1 MRFTTVASSVLLG
14 LASTTVAGDVVSKKI
29 TTRNT
34 TYDYI
39 VAGAG
44 ASGLVVA
51 ERLANAGHSVL
62 LVERGGPSFYSTGNR
77 QDLMDWNST
86 VTAYDVP
93 AMAFYTDT
101 SPTIQWCRDTASSAG
116 CLLGGS
122 TMLNALM
129 FVKPRSADF
138 EAWPESW
145 QWENG
150 VAESAETLFER
161 MPGTILASADGKRY
175 NDAAFD
181 AMSKFLDSNGWAE
194 VNALENVEAK
204 DQIYSHP
211 PWLISNGLRGGPVRS
226 ILPDAEALPN
236 FNLEL
241 NAKVLRAVRKGGIIT
256 GVELELSDGSREI
269 VKLEKGGSL
278 VLSAGTHSTPRIL
291 LNSGIGPVEQIN
303 IVKSS
308 STNITLPPR
317 SEWIDL
323 PVGQHLKDHPI
334 VIVQFETKE
343 DLTALPREAFTTPN
357 QETVDLFAQGS
368 GLLSQSGQ
376 RLNFWRSIKCSDGV
390 TRTIQGTVNAPANNT
405 VETKVYLTHG
415 LTSEGTLEITP
426 DGKTNITKKQFLNT
440 KGDREA
446 VTTFLEEFLSYARMP
461 GSSLTVAS
469 NVTAQTI
476 LEVAYSGNHHLGTAN
491 MGTKNDGCSVV
502 DPDTRVWGTKNLFVV
517 DGSMHPEVPT
527 GNTQAPIMVAAAH
540 AAKKILKSSPKV
552 VKMRK

>member
-1 MRFTTVASSVLLG
+1 MKLTTIAVSALLG
-14 LASTTVAGDVVSKKI
+14 LAATSTASGLTSRK
-29 TTRNT
+29 TTIRKT

-77 QDLMDWNST
+77 QDLMEWNSS

-129 FVKPRSADF
+129 FVKPRAADF
-138 EAWPESW
+138 EAWPAGW
-145 QWENG
+145 QWESG
-150 VAESAETLFER
+150 VAEAAETLFQR

-175 NDAAFD
+175 NDGAFD
-181 AMSKFLDSNGWAE
+181 VMSKFLSRNGWKE
-194 VNALENVEAK
+194 VDALNDVEAK
-204 DQIYSHP
+204 HQIYSHP

-226 ILPDAEALPN
+226 ILPDAETLPN
-236 FNLEL
+236 FHLKL
-241 NAKVLRAVRKGGIIT
+241 NAKVLRAVRKGRIIT
-256 GVELELSDGSREI
+256 GAELELDDGSREI
-269 VKLEKGGSL
+269 VKLGKGGSL

-291 LNSGIGPVEQIN
+291 FNSGIGPVEQIN
-303 IVKSS
+303 IVKSG
-308 STNITLPPR
+308 STNIKLPPR

-334 VIVQFETKE
+334 VIVQFKTKE
-343 DLTALPREAFTTPN
+343 NLAALPREAFTMPD

-376 RLNFWRSIKCSDGV
+376 RINFWKSFKCSDGV
-390 TRTIQGTVNAPANNT
+390 SRTIQGTVNAPANNT
-405 VETKVYLTHG
+405 IETKVYLTHG

-426 DGKTNITKKQFLNT
+426 DGRTNITKKQFLT
-440 KGDREA
+440 TEGDLEA
-446 VTTFLEEFLSYARMP
+446 VTTFLDEFLSYARKP
-461 GSSLTVAS
+461 ESSLTVGS

-476 LEVAYSGNHHLGTAN
+476 LEIAYSGNHHLGTAN
-491 MGTKNDGCSVV
+491 MGTKNDGRSVV
-502 DPDTRVWGTKNLFVV
+502 GPDTRVWGTKNLFVV

-540 AAKKILKSSPKV
+540 AAEKILKISSKW
-552 VKMRK
+552 